1 MPLCLCTV
9 NPINKKECAMDDVE
23 QSSGLLMI
31 GMMSVMA
38 VLVGVVVVF
47 GWLLWE
53 LGQAFL

>member
-1 MPLCLCTV
+1 
-9 NPINKKECAMDDVE
+9 MDDVE